1 MHLQLSNE
9 LNDIITY
16 AKEEA
21 MRLGSYTITT
31 DHIILGIIR
40 HGENSAYS
48 FLHKTGIN
56 LFEFKKN
63 IEENIKKPEIIPVEN
78 SNRIILSK
86 ASENALKV
94 MFLEARAVS
103 RQYQPDAGHLLLAIL
118 RGQEESFAI
127 EAMKK
132 HNITYSI
139 ARKALEENIK
149 ETTDS
154 LNLEIKE
161 TYDAPKN
168 EKSEMSEKSEKGEK
182 SEKSEKAEKGAEA
195 QPVKKKGSSTPVLDS
210 FGFDLTKAAVEE
222 RLDPVVGREKEIEVS
237 M

>member
-1 MHLQLSNE
+1 
-9 LNDIITY
+9 
-16 AKEEA
+16 

-94 MFLEARAVS
+94 MFLEARAIS

-139 ARKALEENIK
+139 ARKALEENIQ

-161 TYDAPKN
+161 TYEAPKN
-168 EKSEMSEKSEKGEK
+168 EKSEMSEKNDKGEK
-182 SEKSEKAEKGAEA
+182 NEKGKRVRKVRKQRKA
-195 QPVKKKGSSTPVLDS
+195 QKKVQRKVQKHSLLRKKALQHRFSTVLDS
-210 FGFDLTKAAVEE
+210 ISLKQ
-222 RLDPVVGREKEIEVS
+222 L
-237 M
+237 